1 MNPDNSDLITVQTTL
16 SRLVNS
22 IESLSGGIISLNEV
36 INVNKNPKVE
46 ELMDFFMMAEV
57 YGSQTQQQGR
67 YSAPAAGNY
76 LTEMRLNTLNQ
87 LSIIVYQLQCAIKL
101 DSTTVKQIC

>member
-36 INVNKNPKVE
+36 INVNKKPKVE

-57 YGSQTQQQGR
+57 YGSQTQQ
-67 YSAPAAGNY
+67 
-76 LTEMRLNTLNQ
+76 
-87 LSIIVYQLQCAIKL
+87 
-101 DSTTVKQIC
+101 

>member
-1 MNPDNSDLITVQTTL
+1 VNPDSSDLITVQTTL

-36 INVNKNPKVE
+36 INVNKKPKVE

-57 YGSQTQQQGR
+57 YGSQTQQ
-67 YSAPAAGNY
+67 
-76 LTEMRLNTLNQ
+76 
-87 LSIIVYQLQCAIKL
+87 
-101 DSTTVKQIC
+101 

>member
-57 YGSQTQQQGR
+57 YGSQTQQ
-67 YSAPAAGNY
+67 
-76 LTEMRLNTLNQ
+76 
-87 LSIIVYQLQCAIKL
+87 
-101 DSTTVKQIC
+101 

>member
-36 INVNKNPKVE
+36 INVNKKPKVE

-57 YGSQTQQQGR
+57 YGSQIQQ
-67 YSAPAAGNY
+67 
-76 LTEMRLNTLNQ
+76 
-87 LSIIVYQLQCAIKL
+87 
-101 DSTTVKQIC
+101 